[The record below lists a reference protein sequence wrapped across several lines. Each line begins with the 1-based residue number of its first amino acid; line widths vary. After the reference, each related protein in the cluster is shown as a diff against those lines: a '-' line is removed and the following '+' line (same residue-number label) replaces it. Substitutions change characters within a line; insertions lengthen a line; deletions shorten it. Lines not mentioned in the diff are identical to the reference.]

1 MLGQQVISKN
11 SSQVIQNLDLCRP
24 QLLTVASDSKAK
36 RSSLLATI
44 VTRIRAAI
52 FRIAIFIREDSA
64 RADQAEKFL
73 NEAKAKALSYRHR
86 IY

>member
-11 SSQVIQNLDLCRP
+11 SSQEIRSLDLCRRQP
-24 QLLTVASDSKAK
+24 LIVVSDSKEK
-36 RSSLLATI
+36 RSSLLAT
-44 VTRIRAAI
+44 VVSRIRAAL
-52 FRIAIFIREDSA
+52 FRITVFIREDSA
-64 RADQAEKFL
+64 RADQAEQFL